1 MQYIVE
7 EILVNKIHDSIIN
20 KSDEQLDL
28 LKTIKEKNIE
38 FAISIKNKVGYE
50 DRISYYKKA
59 RLSSIQDNKINIISI
74 GEKANLVIK
83 DIYLSNICIIK
94 VYYDKNKI
102 FYKQDNIDRTD
113 LLDFN

>member
-7 EILVNKIHDSIIN
+7 EIVINKIHDAIIEN
-20 KSDEQLDL
+20 SDEKLDL

-38 FAISIKNKVGYE
+38 FAISLKKKIGYE
-50 DRISYYKKA
+50 DRVIYYPKV
-59 RLSSIQDNKINIISI
+59 RLLSFQENKLNIISI
-74 GEKANLVIK
+74 NDKANLIIK
-83 DIYLSNICIIK
+83 DIFISDVVMIK